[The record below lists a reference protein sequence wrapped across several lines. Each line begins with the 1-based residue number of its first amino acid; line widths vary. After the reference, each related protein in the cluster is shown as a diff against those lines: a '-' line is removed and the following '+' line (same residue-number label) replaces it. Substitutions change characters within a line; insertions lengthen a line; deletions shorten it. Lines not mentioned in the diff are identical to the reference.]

1 MNVVIM
7 LTSDSELL
15 MPALYRLLADLILLL
30 HVGFVV
36 FVVIGLVLIFIG
48 GWRSWSW
55 VRRPL
60 FRIAHL
66 GAIGVVVAQAWMG
79 QECPLTTLE
88 MWLRGLAG
96 DATYPGSFIAYW
108 LETLLY
114 YQAPPIVFT
123 LAYSGFGLLVLLSWW
138 WVRPQWPR
146 WQGRSAA

>member
-1 MNVVIM
+1 
-7 LTSDSELL
+7 

-30 HVGFVV
+30 HVGFVI
-36 FVVIGLVLIFIG
+36 FVVVGLVLIFIG
-48 GWRSWSW
+48 GWRNWSW

-66 GAIGVVVAQAWMG
+66 SAIGVVVAQAWMG

-108 LETLLY
+108 LEALLY

-123 LAYSGFGLLVLLSWW
+123 LAYSGFGLLVLMSWW
-138 WVRPQWPR
+138 WVRPR
-146 WQGRSAA
+146 WKADPG